1 MARTALT
8 TTLTTLASSIAKAFR
23 SPAKL
28 QSPERRKAL
37 FEAMEQRFL
46 LSVEGVVPPPPPPAL
61 TLPALEAPL
70 NPDTAGQPA
79 QLSASSASIRYTIPA
94 EQNPASVSDTSV
106 AISLSAADPGGIAAT
121 TPSFAALDPTVPS
134 AGTNLTETKDAA
146 QSTAASFSA
155 APDAKAAKVETAA
168 AGTEVNTGADAHAG
182 AVLPAVAANTAV
194 APPVQMSL
202 VDYAS
207 FVQSRPAPAQIII
220 VDAAVPNY
228 QELIRSSLVNYGSGL
243 EVQPLASVLTDRPAA
258 EAENTEALSVQ
269 FEALPAALTQASDDQ
284 EGQRPQVEVSRIG
297 DVEVVVIDARYDGI
311 DQVTD
316 ILSPHHGLVAVQI
329 LSHGATGSLRLGSS
343 VFNADKLEQQKARIS
358 GWGAALRPEGDMLL
372 YGCDVAAGSVGLSFV
387 ENLADITGADVAAS
401 TNATGSAA
409 RAGDWTL
416 EYSTGAI
423 DSTPAFQGAAYDALF
438 GGSVSSIGTSLT
450 FTGSSGADT
459 LHLRVNGSGQLEYQW
474 DDVGGFTTLG
484 FALST
489 GTINVDLGSAD
500 DAFFFDDA
508 SSLSAVELSIL
519 GGAGTDS
526 VTLGEDFTLSG
537 GLSVDAESITLSAG
551 FTVTTG
557 TGNIA
562 FTASAVDAAQVTD
575 ASQLAA
581 RAASIQVLG
590 NLVATSGNITLAAEA
605 VRDVAVSNLLL
616 PLSLS
621 STSSA
626 TVALSGTVTATAGTL
641 SLSAQTRGTVSGTAA
656 LVAIGASNSFTETAN
671 ANISNSSSINVNGLQ
686 VTALSSTDYS
696 ATGRAALNQ
705 ITGDTKAYVEGSSL
719 TVGAGGVSIT
729 ATDDSTLSA
738 ESLSEAFDILGL
750 NAPVD
755 ISVAAAR
762 NYTTRDVQ
770 AYVTTSTATV
780 TGGDFLVDA
789 QRDVTLEAQ
798 ARASAISSS
807 VLPLASEAL
816 SIGGTYSSNTV
827 LGDVS
832 AYVSGSTITT
842 TGATS
847 DLGVEASDT
856 SVINA
861 TSEGSA
867 VAGPSVPDLGG
878 AATAAGASI
887 AFNTIGWSTN
897 AGFQT
902 LDALIG
908 TAIGTEQSQD
918 VKAYISNSTVTA
930 GGNVSVSAKSDAQL
944 NATVSNAASSTS
956 SSLYGASSSATS
968 GILASNMVSSNAQA
982 YIEDVAGT
990 RTRSVVATG
999 AILVSAEDHAGI
1011 YANSKVVSS
1020 SITSSDGSALIQGIT
1035 NFILPSDFDSDDG
1048 SQTISFG
1055 EKVRLANDYIVDD
1068 FTTSQGGGTSNV
1080 ATNNVVR
1087 LAADYGVEDFTTDS
1101 GKRLLQAGDNVL
1113 ISDCYDAL
1121 LGEIGGVYQ
1130 YLGAR
1135 GRLELGVQ
1143 DYTDATKW
1151 QRITGEAGSA
1161 YRYIGAGTLS
1171 NANLDAQD
1179 YGDTS
1184 LWTKLAGTPGAVYE
1198 YMGTTQ
1204 ALNLGTQDYGDLG
1217 RWKPVLG
1224 TQLVPQGN
1232 NISDS
1237 NAMALG

>member
-1 MARTALT
+1 MMARTPLT
-8 TTLTTLASSIAKAFR
+8 TALTTLASSIAKAFR
-23 SPAKL
+23 SPSKL
-28 QSPERRKAL
+28 QAPERRKAL

-46 LSVEGVVPPPPPPAL
+46 LSVEGVVPPPPPPAQ

-70 NPDTAGQPA
+70 NTEAPILPAGLGASSVPVQYTIQGDDGQIEDQGLPSALQPA
-79 QLSASSASIRYTIPA
+79 
-94 EQNPASVSDTSV
+94 
-106 AISLSAADPGGIAAT
+106 AADPGGVTA
-121 TPSFAALDPTVPS
+121 TVPTIVAIDQS
-134 AGTNLTETKDAA
+134 LPNDGTGSDLNEPVAAPAADTDQPDAPPAAAAAA
-146 QSTAASFSA
+146 QDAQLSPQLLVEVAGSA
-155 APDAKAAKVETAA
+155 ADAETAERISLA
-168 AGTEVNTGADAHAG
+168 AY
-182 AVLPAVAANTAV
+182 TA
-194 APPVQMSL
+194 
-202 VDYAS
+202 
-207 FVQSRPAPAQIII
+207 FVQTRPAPAQLVI
-220 VDAAVPNY
+220 VDSAVANYEQLVRNLVSYGASEATSLAAPG
-228 QELIRSSLVNYGSGL
+228 GSG
-243 EVQPLASVLTDRPAA
+243 DAA
-258 EAENTEALSVQ
+258 ETPDTQSDATAQ
-269 FEALPAALTQASDDQ
+269 AKLPNIDADLADADESSAAPQLT
-284 EGQRPQVEVSRIG
+284 VSRFG
-297 DVEVVVIDARYDGI
+297 DVEIVVLDARYDGI
-311 DQVTD
+311 EQMTD
-316 ILSPHHGLVAVQI
+316 ILSAHYGLAAVQV
-329 LSHGATGSLRLGSS
+329 LSHGASGTLRLGSS
-343 VFNADKLEQQKARIS
+343 QFNDGRLDQEKTRVAN
-358 GWGAALRPEGDMLL
+358 WGKALRPGGDVLL
-372 YGCDVAAGSVGLSFV
+372 YGCDVAKGLEGMQFLQ
-387 ENLADITGADVAAS
+387 NLAQLAGVDVAAS
-401 TNATGSAA
+401 TDATGGAA
-409 RAGDWTL
+409 RGGDWTL
-416 EYSTGAI
+416 EYSIGTIESA
-423 DSTPAFQGAAYDALF
+423 PLFQAAELAAYEDLLT
-438 GGSVSSIGTSLT
+438 GLTPVVSGTTAT
-450 FTGSSGADT
+450 FTGSAGADV
-459 LHLRVNGSGQLEYQW
+459 LHLRVSGSGDLEYQW
-474 DDVGGFTTLG
+474 DGSVAYTVLGGFTLAG
-484 FALST
+484 
-489 GTINVDLGSAD
+489 GTINIDLGSAD

-508 SSLSAVELSIL
+508 SSLSAVELSIV

-537 GLSVDAESITLSAG
+537 GLSVGAESITLSAG

-562 FTASAVDAAQVTD
+562 FTASAVDATQVTD
-575 ASQLAA
+575 ASQLVT
-581 RAASIQVLG
+581 RTASIQVLG

-626 TVALSGTVTATAGTL
+626 TVALSGTVTATVGTL

-671 ANISNSSSINVNGLQ
+671 ANISNSSSIDVNGLQ

-770 AYVTTSTATV
+770 AYATNTTATV
-780 TGGDFLVDA
+780 TGGDFSVAA
-789 QRDVTLEAQ
+789 QRDVTLEAK

-807 VLPLASEAL
+807 VLPLSNGAL
-816 SIGGTYSSNTV
+816 SIGGTYSQNTV
-827 LGDVS
+827 LGDVY
-832 AYVSGSTITT
+832 AYVSGSTVTT
-842 TGATS
+842 TGAAS
-847 DLGVEASDT
+847 DLSVAASDT

-878 AATAAGASI
+878 TADAAGASI

-968 GILASNMVSSNAQA
+968 GILASNMVSSNAEA
-982 YIEDVAGT
+982 YIEDAAGT

-999 AILVSAEDHAGI
+999 AISISAEDHAGI

-1035 NFILPSDFDSDDG
+1035 NFVLPSDYSSSDG
-1048 SQTISFG
+1048 SVSIEFG
-1055 EKVRLANDYIVDD
+1055 KRVKLASNFIVPD

-1080 ATNNVVR
+1080 ATNKVVR
-1087 LAADYGVEDFTTDS
+1087 LADDYGVEDFTTDS

-1113 ISDCYDAL
+1113 IAD
-1121 LGEIGGVYQ
+1121 
-1130 YLGAR
+1130 
-1135 GRLELGVQ
+1135 
-1143 DYTDATKW
+1143 DY
-1151 QRITGEAGSA
+1151 
-1161 YRYIGAGTLS
+1161 
-1171 NANLDAQD
+1171 
-1179 YGDTS
+1179 
-1184 LWTKLAGTPGAVYE
+1184 
-1198 YMGTTQ
+1198 
-1204 ALNLGTQDYGDLG
+1204 
-1217 RWKPVLG
+1217 
-1224 TQLVPQGN
+1224 
-1232 NISDS
+1232 
-1237 NAMALG
+1237 